1 MEQSSGIRKT
11 GITTVVIVVAALW
24 TGLALAAAGAAQ
36 GQGQVPCAD
45 DAAKFCRDV
54 QPGGGRIMKCMKEHE
69 NELSPACKER
79 VAEMKKGFQEFREAC
94 QDDAL
99 KFCKDNIKPGG
110 GRIVNCLKEHE
121 NELSPECKARME
133 KGRMRN
139 K

>member
-1 MEQSSGIRKT
+1 MEQSSGIRKK
-11 GITTVVIVVAALW
+11 GITAVVIVVAALW
-24 TGLALAAAGAAQ
+24 TGLALAAAAAQ
-36 GQGQVPCAD
+36 GQGQGPCAD

-69 NELSPACKER
+69 HDLSPACKER
-79 VAEMKKGFQEFREAC
+79 VAEMKKGLREFSEAC

-99 KFCKDNIKPGG
+99 KFCKDIKPGG
-110 GRIVNCLKEHE
+110 GRIINCLKDHE

-139 K
+139 R